1 METQPA
7 QQTQNLEFMIQNI
20 FVKDLS
26 FESPNVPAIFTKP
39 WKGDANVAINTS
51 SQPLDDT
58 HYEVVLSVTVTAKS
72 NDETAYVAEV
82 KQAGVFTITHASK
95 EQLGPLL
102 GSYCP
107 NILFPYAR
115 ENIGSLINRGGFPEL
130 QLAPVNFD
138 ALYAQSIQQ
147 AAQQNQTK
155 H

>member
-1 METQPA
+1 METQA
-7 QQTQNLEFMIQNI
+7 QQTQNVEFMIQNI

-39 WKGDANVAINTS
+39 WKGDANVAINTA
-51 SQPLDDT
+51 SQPLDET
-58 HYEVVLSVTVTAKS
+58 HYEVTLSVTVTAKS
-72 NDETAYVAEV
+72 NNETAYVAEV
-82 KQAGVFTITHASK
+82 KQCGIFSITNISK

-107 NILFPYAR
+107 SILFPYAR
-115 ENIGSLINRGGFPEL
+115 ENISSLISRGGFPEL
-130 QLAPVNFD
+130 QLTPVNFD
-138 ALYAQSIQQ
+138 LLYAQSIQQ